1 MKIEV
6 TFGQYYAADSLNE
19 AYAKGFRYRCKGN
32 FRYTGRNDRDG
43 FPFYENDFFFF
54 DNKEEA
60 EKFANS
66 YIEPFRNEPVEVS
79 EIPPHTKTFD
89 ERTAEIEAEKAE
101 KKAKRDAKE
110 AEKAAEKG
118 LTLDEYKKEK
128 SRLAR
133 VRRLEKEI
141 AKLESD
147 LDEKRATLAKLR

>member
-6 TFGQYYAADSLNE
+6 TLGQYYTADSLNE
-19 AYAKGFRYRCKGN
+19 AYARGFRYRCKGN

-60 EKFANS
+60 EEFASS
-66 YIEPFRNEPVEVS
+66 YVEPFRNEPVKVS

-89 ERTAEIEAEKAE
+89 ERTAELEAEKAE
-101 KKAKRDAKE
+101 KKAKREAKE
-110 AEKAAEKG
+110 AEKAAAKG
-118 LTLDEYKKEK
+118 LTLEEYKREK
-128 SRLAR
+128 AIAAK

-147 LDEKRATLAKLR
+147 LDEKKAELAKLR